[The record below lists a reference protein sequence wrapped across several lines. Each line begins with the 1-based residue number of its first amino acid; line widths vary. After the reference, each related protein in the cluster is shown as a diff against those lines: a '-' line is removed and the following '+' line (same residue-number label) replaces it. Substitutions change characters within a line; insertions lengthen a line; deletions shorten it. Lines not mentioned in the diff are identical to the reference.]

1 MTRETRGTR
10 GTRETRERRPVGE
23 LTLITGG
30 VRSGKSAFAER
41 RAARLAEEG
50 GGRSGA
56 VTYVATARAW
66 DAEMAARIERHR
78 ARRPAAWRTVEAPLA
93 LAHAVADALDAGAAV
108 VLVDSVDFWVSNRL
122 LEANPVSGTQLHPWA
137 TAALERELV
146 AEAETVIARHRQ
158 GKAHLLLVTI
168 EAGMGVVPPH
178 PLGRAFRDLLG
189 RVNTTFAA
197 AADRVYLLVAGLPV
211 DVKRLSRELQQGGE
225 DGPRG

>member
-1 MTRETRGTR
+1 
-10 GTRETRERRPVGE
+10 VGE

-41 RAARLAEEG
+41 RATRLAEQG
-50 GGRSGA
+50 SGGA

-158 GKAHLLLVTI
+158 GTAHLLLVTI

-211 DVKRLSRELQQGGE
+211 DVKRLSGELQQGGE
-225 DGPRG
+225 DGPHG